1 MRMVVKDNGEDG
13 REDGGK
19 DGREDGDEE
28 GGMKDVYM
36 VVRMVWCGGKDGGKV
51 RDGIVDGGEVR

>member
-1 MRMVVKDNGEDG
+1 MVVKDNGEDG

-19 DGREDGDEE
+19 DCREDGYEE

-36 VVRMVWCGGKDGGKV
+36 VV
-51 RDGIVDGGEVR
+51 